1 MLSYQMNIC
10 ILKGEKEWS
19 VMSDD
24 WIKQTQ
30 FKSDTRPC
38 PVHPQRLH
46 LDTWKST
53 MQSAVIHSEVMKAQ
67 EIRFDIAMSRSYFV
81 Y

>member
-1 MLSYQMNIC
+1 M
-10 ILKGEKEWS
+10 
-19 VMSDD
+19 
-24 WIKQTQ
+24 
-30 FKSDTRPC
+30 RPC

-53 MQSAVIHSEVMKAQ
+53 VQSAVIHSEGMKAQ
-67 EIRFDIAMSRSYFV
+67 EIRFDIAMSYFV